1 MKDIDKTAILPLH
14 ISKILRE
21 KTFGR
26 KFSNFERFRQMIVIQ
41 PIGTDLAK
49 NGHRWLQK
57 VNAEKKFGVAVLFFG
72 VLKKPRKG
80 TK

>member
-1 MKDIDKTAILPLH
+1 
-14 ISKILRE
+14 
-21 KTFGR
+21 
-26 KFSNFERFRQMIVIQ
+26 MIVIQ
-41 PIGTDLAK
+41 SIGLNLAK

-72 VLKKPRKG
+72 VLTKPRKG

>member
-1 MKDIDKTAILPLH
+1 
-14 ISKILRE
+14 
-21 KTFGR
+21 
-26 KFSNFERFRQMIVIQ
+26 MIVIQ
-41 PIGTDLAK
+41 PIRTDLAK

-72 VLKKPRKG
+72 VLTKPRKG

>member
-1 MKDIDKTAILPLH
+1 MA
-14 ISKILRE
+14 
-21 KTFGR
+21 
-26 KFSNFERFRQMIVIQ
+26 VIQ
-41 PIGTDLAK
+41 SLGLDLAK

-72 VLKKPRKG
+72 VLKKLQKG

>member
-1 MKDIDKTAILPLH
+1 MT
-14 ISKILRE
+14 
-21 KTFGR
+21 
-26 KFSNFERFRQMIVIQ
+26 VIQ
-41 PIGTDLAK
+41 LLGLDLAN

-72 VLKKPRKG
+72 VLKKPQKG

>member
-1 MKDIDKTAILPLH
+1 MV
-14 ISKILRE
+14 
-21 KTFGR
+21 
-26 KFSNFERFRQMIVIQ
+26 VIQ
-41 PIGTDLAK
+41 LVGMDLAK

>member
-1 MKDIDKTAILPLH
+1 MV
-14 ISKILRE
+14 
-21 KTFGR
+21 
-26 KFSNFERFRQMIVIQ
+26 VIQ
-41 PIGTDLAK
+41 LVGMDLAK

-72 VLKKPRKG
+72 VLKKPQKG